1 MTNELITV
9 IIPCYNVEKYLSEC
23 IDSILNQ
30 TYSCL
35 EILLINDGSTDSTGD
50 ICDRYK
56 QKDSRIRVIHQS
68 NKGIATTRNIG
79 VKEATGKYIFWID
92 SDDYVCS
99 YIIEKLYKLLID
111 YSADMSICNYIEGSC
126 RNYNFQKKDS
136 IIECFEARQGLN
148 YIYKNNHYSFIMAAS
163 WAKLIKK
170 SCYDSLRY
178 PDGKIFE
185 DIYISHHLIHNCQ
198 RIVYTDEIM
207 YYYYKWPESILG
219 KKIYKA
225 KLDYLGAFEERI
237 HFFESLGYDE
247 LKEKARI
254 QYLHALIWEFSRAK
268 DILHDSEMVK
278 TIVKQ
283 YRKYYTLGTMNQ
295 EIKNETREYMFT
307 FYVSPY
313 LRDFIDKIKCKLSRK
328 GN

>member
-30 TYSCL
+30 TYPCL

-68 NKGIATTRNIG
+68 NKGLAATRNIG
-79 VKEATGKYIFWID
+79 LKAAKGKYIFWVD
-92 SDDYVCS
+92 SDDYVCLN
-99 YIIEKLYKLLID
+99 IIEKLYRLLID
-111 YSADMSICNYIEGSC
+111 YSADMSICNYIDGPS
-126 RNYNFQKKDS
+126 RNYVFNSKKYF
-136 IIECFEARQGLN
+136 IECIDSRQALN
-148 YIYKNNHYSFIMAAS
+148 YIYKNPHYSFVMVAA

-170 SCYDSLRY
+170 SCYDSLKY
-178 PDGKIFE
+178 PEGKIFE
-185 DIYISHHLIHNCQ
+185 DIYISHHLINNCQ
-198 RIVYTDEIM
+198 QIVYTDEIM
-207 YYYYKWPESILG
+207 YYYYQSPNSILG
-219 KKIYKA
+219 KKFYKA

-254 QYLHALIWEFSRAK
+254 QYLHALIWEFSRVK

-295 EIKNETREYMFT
+295 EIKNETRAYMFT

-313 LRDFIDKIKCKLSRK
+313 LRDFIDKVKCKLSRK